1 MIKIQPIAKL
11 AICLTA
17 IAALAGC
24 GAAERLSRIGL
35 DPALSPVAN
44 PTLND
49 NYRPVS
55 MPMPTPQILSTA
67 PNSLW
72 RPGARAFFEDQRA
85 KQVGDVLTVVV
96 NIQNE
101 RAQLLNETSRSRD
114 GSEKIEAP
122 KVLGLNPSF
131 LQPPS
136 AGGPSLDAESKSG
149 FTGKGAVKRSENIN
163 IRLAATV
170 TQILPN
176 GNLAIVG
183 KQEVRVNGDV
193 RELQVAGVLR
203 PEDIRSDNTISWD
216 KIAEARVAYGGRGT
230 ITDVQE
236 PRYGQQLFDVLFPF

>member
-1 MIKIQPIAKL
+1 MIKLNSLSRFAACLL
-11 AICLTA
+11 AT
-17 IAALAGC
+17 AALTGC
-24 GAAERLSRIGL
+24 GATERLSRIGQV
-35 DPALSPVAN
+35 PALSPVVN

-49 NYRPVS
+49 NYRPVT
-55 MPMPTPQILSTA
+55 MPMPTPHILSPA

-101 RAQLLNETSRSRD
+101 RAQLSNQTSRNRT
-114 GSEKIEAP
+114 GSEQVEAP
-122 KVLGLNPSF
+122 NVLGLNPSF
-131 LQPPS
+131 LQPPGI
-136 AGGPSLDAESKSG
+136 GGPSLDVDSTSA
-149 FTGKGAVKRSENIN
+149 FTGTGTVNRSESIN
-163 IRLAATV
+163 LRLAAIV

-203 PEDIRSDNTISWD
+203 PEDVRSDNTITWD
-216 KIAEARVAYGGRGT
+216 KIAEARIAYGGRGT
-230 ITDVQE
+230 ITDVQQ
-236 PRYGQQLFDVLFPF
+236 PRYGQQIFDVLFPF

>member
-1 MIKIQPIAKL
+1 
-11 AICLTA
+11 LT
-17 IAALAGC
+17 GC
-24 GAAERLSRIGL
+24 GATERLSRIGQV
-35 DPALSPVAN
+35 PALSPVVS

-49 NYRPVS
+49 NYRPVT
-55 MPMPTPQILSTA
+55 MPMPTPYILSPS

-101 RAQLLNETSRSRD
+101 RAQLSNQTSRNRT
-114 GSEKIEAP
+114 GSEQVEAP
-122 KVLGLNPSF
+122 NVLGLNPSF
-131 LQPPS
+131 LQPPGI
-136 AGGPSLDAESKSG
+136 GGPSLDVDSTSA
-149 FTGKGAVKRSENIN
+149 FTGTGTVNRSESIN
-163 IRLAATV
+163 LRLAAIV

-203 PEDIRSDNTISWD
+203 PEDVRSDNTITWD
-216 KIAEARVAYGGRGT
+216 KIAEARIAYGGRGT
-230 ITDVQE
+230 ITDVQQ
-236 PRYGQQLFDVLFPF
+236 PRYGQQIFDVLFPF

>member
-1 MIKIQPIAKL
+1 MTKHKFLPKL
-11 AICLTA
+11 AICLL
-17 IAALAGC
+17 AATVLAGC
-24 GAAERLSRIGL
+24 GATERLSRIGQV
-35 DPALSPVAN
+35 PTLSPVVN

-49 NYRPVS
+49 NYRPVT
-55 MPMPTPQILSTA
+55 MPMPTPNILSPS

-85 KQVGDVLTVVV
+85 KQVGDILTVVV

-101 RAQLLNETSRSRD
+101 RAQLTNQTSRNRT
-114 GSEKIEAP
+114 GSENVQAP
-122 KVLGLNPSF
+122 NVLGLNPSF
-131 LQPPS
+131 LQPPGI
-136 AGGPSLDAESKSG
+136 GGPSLDVDSTSG
-149 FTGKGAVKRSENIN
+149 FTGSGTVDRSESIN
-163 IRLAATV
+163 IRLAAVV

-203 PEDIRSDNTISWD
+203 PEDVRSDNTITWD

-236 PRYGQQLFDVLFPF
+236 PRYGQQIFDVLFPF